1 MCSHSCIFI
10 DLFIQLF
17 EYWVYSSD
25 IKSLN
30 IFSKLCIYKLCR
42 NSVFLSIFI
51 TIPLLI
57 TLLITKLKKRKYY
70 VREIFLNNLSKKTS
84 SLPFLYIRLPSLLF
98 DSSTFMFDS
107 NERSNKVDRKMEKI
121 RRDTHSNRWTK
132 NKTAPGNTRSSLPT
146 VHRLPNAIRLGI
158 P

>member
-1 MCSHSCIFI
+1 VCSHSCIFI

-25 IKSLN
+25 TKSLN

-57 TLLITKLKKRKYY
+57 TLLITKLKKRKDYA
-70 VREIFLNNLSKKTS
+70 REIFLTTFPKTS
-84 SLPFLYIRLPSLLF
+84 SLTFLYIRLPSLLF

-107 NERSNKVDRKMEKI
+107 NERSNKVDRKMENI